1 MLNLIKSWFMAI
13 FSSVTQLI
21 EFCREPFPGVKRT
34 AIPIFVSETVQCRN
48 AGLQVNFCNLLDVM
62 KLIVVFQLLANLMEL
77 KWGRDEICQ
86 QTKLLKWLSEGE
98 ESQDVHFCSSGAP
111 NNEVLQL
118 KLKIVGVLLKDLS
131 LPPDAQLILK
141 KASRLHNLSAEV
153 KRKKC
158 S

>member
-1 MLNLIKSWFMAI
+1 
-13 FSSVTQLI
+13 
-21 EFCREPFPGVKRT
+21 
-34 AIPIFVSETVQCRN
+34 
-48 AGLQVNFCNLLDVM
+48 M
-62 KLIVVFQLLANLMEL
+62 KLIGVFQLLANLMEL